1 MIKAGKPLHVQ
12 KSVSV
17 DSEAPDIM
25 FICPMIDYC
34 IHAYIEAV
42 RYIFFSKICF
52 CVLMVQ
58 VADSCCVVKIKND
71 IFIILILPP
80 IADTICQ
87 TLLEPSSLRH
97 WHFYQWE

>member
-17 DSEAPDIM
+17 GSETPDIM
-25 FICPMIDYC
+25 FICSMVDYC
-34 IHAYIEAV
+34 IHAYIKAV

-71 IFIILILPP
+71 SFNK
-80 IADTICQ
+80 T
-87 TLLEPSSLRH
+87 
-97 WHFYQWE
+97 

>member
-17 DSEAPDIM
+17 ASETLDIM
-25 FICPMIDYC
+25 FICSMVDYC
-34 IHAYIEAV
+34 IHAYIKAV

-71 IFIILILPP
+71 IFNK
-80 IADTICQ
+80 T
-87 TLLEPSSLRH
+87 
-97 WHFYQWE
+97 